1 MIDSPGFN
9 WSRGLFVGYWK
20 LAVIFDRK
28 PIILTLAQ
36 SVVEIVA

>member
-9 WSRGLFVGYWK
+9 WSRGLFVGYWR
-20 LAVIFDRK
+20 LAVIVDQK

-36 SVVEIVA
+36 SVVELVA

>member
-1 MIDSPGFN
+1 MIDAPGFN

-20 LAVIFDRK
+20 LAVIVDRK

-36 SVVEIVA
+36 SVVELVA